1 MSKEDKRESQ
11 GKSLADKSR
20 LVKLLRSI
28 GVLPDPN
35 KKEKK
40 EEPVS
45 EEPRV
50 IPAAALQ
57 QVPRKVIIPKVP
69 SSPAVPVRIRGED
82 RIVEVPVAVP
92 VPIPVEA
99 GVNPLSKLSSMLPQF
114 FLEKRANPQVGYN
127 PDGTSRDG
135 GVNGVAASNVDQMP
149 SPITGTL
156 DTAGMGMDIQSPGK
170 VSPLTSPID
179 QAPSNTLADTQQPLP
194 GVNQNGDISMDMTQT
209 RTASDNPFNRMLMSK
224 FAQDYY
230 AGGLAPGASMLI
242 AGLGGYG
249 GAQVGDALAGLGT
262 ERAAARQLANVEGQI
277 MQLATNPHLSSRE
290 KKRMLQELN
299 REAQMFGVRQR
310 AVMPNTAGQ
319 AEAIAK
325 RMSQDL
331 AGQAKARR
339 LPGARG
345 LGMVAGAAAPFIIPD
360 FLRRMGVV

>member
-1 MSKEDKRESQ
+1 MSKEDKKEQRGE
-11 GKSLADKSR
+11 SLAEKSR

-28 GVLPDPN
+28 GVLPDPD
-35 KKEKK
+35 KEKEK
-40 EEPVS
+40 EESPPK
-45 EEPRV
+45 EPRV
-50 IPAAALQ
+50 VPAAALQ

-99 GVNPLSKLSSMLPQF
+99 GVNPLNKLSSMLPQF
-114 FLEKRANPQVGYN
+114 FLEKRANEQAGYGPNGEDLSQVG
-127 PDGTSRDG
+127 PAAA
-135 GVNGVAASNVDQMP
+135 GVNKVPDQTTAMLP
-149 SPITGTL
+149 EDGDMGTAIGPPAEG
-156 DTAGMGMDIQSPGK
+156 TPMAPM
-170 VSPLTSPID
+170 VN
-179 QAPSNTLADTQQPLP
+179 QAPSNTLATTQQPLP
-194 GVNQNGDISMDMTQT
+194 GVNQDGSMSMDMT
-209 RTASDNPFNRMLMSK
+209 RMASDNPFNRMLMSK

-277 MQLATNPHLSSRE
+277 MQLATNPHLSRRE
-290 KKRMLQELN
+290 KKRMLAELN

-310 AVMPNTAGQ
+310 AVMPNTPGQ

-325 RMSQDL
+325 SMSQDL